1 MIQVRTTD
9 IVRGHLPSS
18 RCAKVLISPMSDHI
32 YKKIELVGSS
42 PSGIE
47 DAVNNAITRAGKTI
61 RNMNWFEV
69 VEVRGHLENNKVG
82 HWQVTVKVGFTL
94 DN

>member
-1 MIQVRTTD
+1 
-9 IVRGHLPSS
+9 
-18 RCAKVLISPMSDHI
+18 MSDHI

-42 PSGIE
+42 PNSIE

-61 RNMNWFEV
+61 RNMKWFEV
-69 VEVRGHLENNKVG
+69 TDLRGQLEDNKVA

-94 DN
+94 DT